1 MSVCVCVCFVFFPFV
16 LDLCLW
22 KEREK
27 RKPSKERRGA
37 LNGPKSL
44 NFSFYLGLPS
54 CAQTRVIWLLYPTS
68 KSYLPTL
75 SEKEP
80 GLLPCSFCLLVVF
93 LGLGFRA

>member
-1 MSVCVCVCFVFFPFV
+1 MRVFVPFV

-27 RKPSKERRGA
+27 RKPSKERRAA

-54 CAQTRVIWLLYPTS
+54 RAPTRVIWLLYPTC
-68 KSYLPTL
+68 KLYLPTL

-80 GLLPCSFCLLVVF
+80 GLLPLLF
-93 LGLGFRA
+93 LGLGLRSTRV